1 MEFTPLVTGPVVPR
15 VQLSLAADGPVTVQ
29 LTAPLGG
36 SEPVVPEIVA
46 V

>member
-15 VQLSLAADGPVTVQ
+15 VQLSLAADGPVTLQV
-29 LTAPLGG
+29 TAPDGG
-36 SEPVVPEIVA
+36 RDPVVPEIVA